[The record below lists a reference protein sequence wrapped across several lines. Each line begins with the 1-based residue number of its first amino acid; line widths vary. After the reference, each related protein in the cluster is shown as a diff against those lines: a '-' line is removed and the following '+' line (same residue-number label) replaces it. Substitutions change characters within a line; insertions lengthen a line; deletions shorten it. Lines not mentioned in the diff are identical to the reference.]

1 MSGGLLETTGW
12 SPTKAAQRA
21 VLHVAMCLAEGGFAR
36 IVALGD
42 GRVCWLGPTDE
53 MYRHRPDGY
62 RLALAEEATRSEAER
77 RARKEA
83 DQEAHKASVAAKR
96 LKLAANARKAMV
108 AKAEARKV
116 DRLKAKAAE
125 KTARREVDAR
135 AGLKTRT
142 AVKRK
147 RRSKPK
153 RAAKP
158 VRAAGGR
165 AIAARDVKRAIK
177 IMAETAGRHGASV
190 SAMIGERGSRKVVAA
205 RREAMWLIRE
215 LRDGQGE
222 PAFTLQR
229 LGLLFRRSA
238 STVHT
243 ELGRYAAR
251 SASPEG
257 GGATTSDQA
266 WRPAA

>member
-21 VLHVAMCLAEGGFAR
+21 ALHVAMCLAEGGFAR

-42 GRVCWLGPTDE
+42 GRVCWLGPTGE
-53 MYRHRPDGY
+53 MYCHRPDGY

-83 DQEAHKASVAAKR
+83 DQETHKAAVAAKR

-125 KTARREVDAR
+125 KVARREVEAKAKIKAR
-135 AGLKTRT
+135 PPG
-142 AVKRK
+142 KRK
-147 RRSKPK
+147 RR
-153 RAAKP
+153 AKP
-158 VRAAGGR
+158 GRVARSVPAAPER
-165 AIAARDVKRAIK
+165 AIAARDAKRAIK
-177 IMAETAGRHGASV
+177 IMAETAGRHGVSV
-190 SAMIGERGSRKVVAA
+190 SAMIGLRGSLKVVAA

-215 LRDGQGE
+215 LRDDQGE
-222 PAFTLQR
+222 PVFTLQR
-229 LGLLFRRSA
+229 LGRLFRRHA

-243 ELGRYAAR
+243 ELGLYAAR
-251 SASPEG
+251 SASPDG
-257 GGATTSDQA
+257 DDATTCDQA